1 MKSKDEYS
9 ITKDILNKIGFIL
22 NQKKEDQTVNDLI
35 FKYQLKI
42 FFISKD
48 DHYEFAFDNKSHM
61 AKIITK
67 IVDILY
73 SVFLMPKAQRESFY
87 DKSIYDIKEK
97 NFLAKLIEL
106 QGLESFDIPIKNDKH
121 KALFKIISSA
131 LDAKENYSFSD
142 YINSIF
148 INLSFFPELELLLK
162 YHLFSLITKYY
173 LNPMKIMLDFDE
185 KEINISDD
193 FSLDL
198 ILELFENN
206 QRDFDSIIKSI
217 IILNYNSFIKSVKDY
232 NINEILNAIK
242 SIEMKVKKIENI
254 GNLSLCVEKI
264 MAMLIDELC
273 RQKHKKMKKKKS
285 KKKQFNEIV
294 QKKDEKKT
302 EEASQKNA
310 DKSIISNKEISELKK
325 DKPNNNVI
333 VKNDDEN
340 DIKNFK
346 SNKKVINQFEE
357 INKYFHN
364 ISNFLNINNI
374 GNENIKNDVQN
385 LQKLMINILK
395 DNNEKLEKMRQDILN
410 LNEENKTQK
419 QEIQSQRQEIQ
430 LQRQEIQLQRQNISI
445 LEEKNQIQQ
454 KELNDLK
461 ESLEYIKNECQ
472 EMKEYLGN
480 IQCKELSKNFLRVF
494 GTLLTDDDWYN
505 IRKNKNQ
512 KGTIIAK
519 RIKELFP
526 DADEQKY
533 NLIKNLLEKS
543 SDLIQQRNE
552 LVYNVTLEKYDE
564 EIQVYK
570 DKKGHKTLPS
580 PLIFCFL
587 VSMGISNDLF
597 DNAYS
602 FLIKFFDR
610 NLKAVDGKELLDL
623 YFK

>member
-73 SVFLMPKAQRESFY
+73 SVFLMPKSQRESFY

-333 VKNDDEN
+333 VKNDEEN

-346 SNKKVINQFEE
+346 SNKKVINQSEE
-357 INKYFHN
+357 INKCFHN
-364 ISNFLNINNI
+364 ILNFLNINNM